1 MKNPFEELRIRREA
15 AEAKQLEHIELEKLA
30 RDKAEEEQ
38 SYAVDLS
45 DQYANMV
52 TRVLNQLLEAAYP
65 NLEICA
71 YSDLDSWDPDT
82 WDAERAQ
89 RKKPWRPTWCIGHT
103 QVYDF
108 MDEEH
113 TQFLSWDF
121 AVKVRIDFDKNHTP
135 LFVCTR
141 GEKTVACDLSET
153 ELIKTLLELD
163 K

>member
-1 MKNPFEELRIRREA
+1 MKNPFEELRKKREA
-15 AEAKQLEHIELEKLA
+15 AQAKLLENIELEKVA
-30 RDKAEEEQ
+30 RAKAEEEQ
-38 SYAVDLS
+38 KYALDLS
-45 DQYANMV
+45 NQYTYVV

-65 NLEICA
+65 DLEICD
-71 YSDLDSWDPDT
+71 YSDPDSWDPDT

-108 MDEEH
+108 KDEEN

-121 AVKVRIDFDKNHTP
+121 AIKVRIDFDKNHKP
-135 LFVCTR
+135 LFICTR
-141 GEKTVACDLSET
+141 GERTIACDLSED

-163 K
+163 Q